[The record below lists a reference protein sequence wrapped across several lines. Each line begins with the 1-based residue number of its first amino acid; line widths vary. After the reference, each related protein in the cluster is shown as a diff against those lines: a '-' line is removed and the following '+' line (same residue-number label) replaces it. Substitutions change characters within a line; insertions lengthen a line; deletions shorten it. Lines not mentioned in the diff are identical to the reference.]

1 MKAWEI
7 AKKIVDDAPVVIRQ
21 ETAEDWEM
29 NASQRVAD
37 STLRALWLSFAPGSG
52 APSSLM
58 AGAVQSMEN
67 MGYDVS
73 GAETLLRA
81 GLKARET
88 DDLVLLHRITAQLAG
103 ALATAPKIP
112 EHPYW
117 NYRIYETFDEVAEDS
132 HYTAVAPVRLDS
144 NAFRAQLK
152 LSWLGQ
158 IAGGAFGTA
167 IEGYSGDQIRAAL
180 DGIDGYLKPISLYND
195 DITYELAF
203 LKALNGDAPF
213 SSGSIAEEWAARIPY
228 GWSAEDIALKNI
240 ALGILP
246 PLSGKLHNPYREWIG
261 AQMRGAVCGYV
272 APGNARRAAQLAFL
286 DGCVS
291 HHNNGII
298 GEIFNAVLTSLAF
311 VENDVRMLLA
321 AAARAVPSKSE
332 FKAVVSYAME
342 CCGHMG
348 AENALQACAERFEQ
362 YNLTHA
368 YPNAAI
374 EIVALWFGRGDFD
387 ETMRIAAYAGQDVDC
402 NTAMLGAVLGAM
414 EGACIR
420 PKWLA
425 PIGDTLITYV
435 RGIHEVK
442 IDTLVELCIEGAKK
456 LKVRGIEPLRS

>member
-29 NASQRVAD
+29 NDSQRVLD
-37 STLRALWLSFAPGSG
+37 NTLRARWLSFAPGSG
-52 APSSLM
+52 APSSLV
-58 AGAVQSMEN
+58 AGAVQSVEN
-67 MGYDVS
+67 MGHDVTK
-73 GAETLLRA
+73 AEALLRD
-81 GLKARET
+81 GLKAREA
-88 DDLVLLHRITAQLAG
+88 DDIVLLHRITAQLFG
-103 ALATAPKIP
+103 ALATAPKVE

-117 NYRIYETFDEVAEDS
+117 KYRIYDTFDEMAGDS
-132 HYTAVAPVRLDS
+132 KYPAITPVRMDS
-144 NAFRAQLK
+144 SAFYDQLK

-167 IEGYSGDQIRAAL
+167 LEGYSADQIRAAM
-180 DGIDGYLKPISLYND
+180 DRIDGYLKPISLYND

-203 LKALNGDAPF
+203 LKALNSDVPF
-213 SSGSIAEEWAARIPY
+213 SALSIAEEWAARIPY
-228 GWSAEDIALKNI
+228 GWSAEDVALKNI

-246 PLSGKLHNPYREWIG
+246 PLSGRLNNPYREWIG

-272 APGNARRAAQLAFL
+272 SPGNAQHAAQLAFM

-311 VENDVRMLLA
+311 VENDVRALIKTA
-321 AAARAVPSKSE
+321 VQAVPYRSE
-332 FKAVVSYAME
+332 FRAVVSFALE
-342 CCGHMG
+342 CCERMDQE
-348 AENALQACAERFEQ
+348 AARKACAKQFEQ

-374 EIVALWFGRGDFD
+374 EIVALWFGNGDFD
-387 ETMRIAAYAGQDVDC
+387 ETMRIAAYAGLDVDC
-402 NTAMLGAVLGAM
+402 NTAMLGAILGAM
-414 EGACIR
+414 PGAHI
-420 PKWLA
+420 PAKWLS

-435 RGIHEVK
+435 RGMREIG
-442 IDTLVELCIEGAKK
+442 IDKLVELCIEGARK
-456 LKVRGIEPLRS
+456 LTL